1 MDKVLFEAIIFLAA
15 STAAGLLSF
24 VLTFSFTRLGHR
36 YQLLDYPTER
46 KAHLRPVP
54 FLGGVAVFVSFWA
67 LVYATI
73 GGVLFFKIQLYLSE
87 GIDLWRHT
95 LMLVPKITV
104 IFFGGLIILLVGL
117 FDDKYAWSPL
127 KKLGGQM
134 LAALIL
140 MSFGLT
146 INLFQGLGVL
156 GFLITFIWILL
167 MMNAFNFIDSLDGHC
182 TGIAI
187 ISAMTF
193 LCISQIIHQSVI
205 SLFLAVFVGA
215 LLGFLPHNFKPAKI
229 FLGDNGSLFIGY
241 MMAAF
246 TLLCSYQT
254 PQTTYATLFIPV
266 LVFGVPIYDT
276 VSVVVVRLLRGVV
289 PWQGDR
295 NHFAHRLV
303 KIGMSD
309 RAAVIFSYFISWTT
323 GLLAILMTQV
333 RGFGAALIGVIF
345 VSILAV
351 VAFLEFYAAKTIR
364 LTEMLAARKKRR
376 KSDVQEY
383 RELHGG

>member
-1 MDKVLFEAIIFLAA
+1 MGKALSETSIFLAA
-15 STAAGLLSF
+15 FAVAALLSF
-24 VLTFSFTRLGHR
+24 VLTFLFIRLGYR

-46 KAHLRPVP
+46 KAHLKPVP
-54 FLGGVAVFVSFWA
+54 FLGGLTVFISFWS
-67 LVYATI
+67 LVYSAI
-73 GGVLFFKIQLYLSE
+73 GAAFFFKIHLYLSG
-87 GIDLWRHT
+87 GIDLWQRT
-95 LMLVPKITV
+95 LVLAPKITAV
-104 IFFGGLIILLVGL
+104 FFGSLIILLVGL
-117 FDDKYAWSPL
+117 FDDKYTWSPL

-134 LAALIL
+134 LAAFIL

-156 GFLITFIWILL
+156 GFLITFVWILL
-167 MMNAFNFIDSLDGHC
+167 MINAFNFIDSLDGHC
-182 TGIAI
+182 TGVAV
-187 ISAMTF
+187 ISAIMF
-193 LCISQIIHQSVI
+193 LCISQIIHQFVMSV
-205 SLFLAVFVGA
+205 FLAVFAGT

-229 FLGDNGSLFIGY
+229 FLGDSGSLYIGY

-246 TLLCSYQT
+246 TLLCNYQT

-276 VSVVVVRLLRGVV
+276 FSVITVRLLRGVA

-303 KIGMSD
+303 KIGMSY

-351 VAFLEFYAAKTIR
+351 IAFLEFYAAETIR
-364 LTEMLAARKKRR
+364 LMEMLASRKKRR
-376 KSDVQEY
+376 RSDVREY
-383 RELHGG
+383 RETHGS